1 MSGRNTVLRADIG
14 QIVKN
19 ITIGAALDF
28 RINIVYNNTRY
39 I

>member
-19 ITIGAALDF
+19 ITIGVALDF
-28 RINIVYNNTRY
+28 YINIVYNDTRY